1 MMKKYLY
8 VIASLLLFSG
18 IAYAY
23 YGGSSGVMTDTN
35 CNQAQYFNIGVLC
48 QDADD
53 GKLYKGTG
61 SAIEQIQAYD
71 ADLDTWAGISPSTDV
86 QAFLGAANDTAAR
99 TELGLGTLATQNAD
113 NAAITGGTIDGATIG
128 GTTPAPGSFTDI
140 TASGVANITA
150 ITPKYN
156 SIGTPGELGFGVGVC
171 PPEILP
177 SGFTPMQGYNN
188 PASENYGNYQFTDG
202 SVMVWIPKFYY
213 RMHAW
218 GDITAITQANP
229 AVVTQ
234 TAHGYSNG
242 DIVFINNVAGMTQVN
257 NLFFTVTKVDDDN
270 YTIGVDSSAYGAY
283 TSGGQAT
290 KGFGTAYEFN
300 DTIITYGNNSIQIA
314 GYEKYQTA
322 AAANADGYA
331 LHRAFYDGGK
341 EQKGFFIDKYKNSK
355 VANGT
360 GYTAASIKRGKPLSS
375 SSAHNPFAGLT
386 GGENYNYSAV
396 DLAHRRDGSN
406 GEVNASSIFH
416 VKSVFQNSA
425 LAMLSL
431 VHGQYS
437 QTTANCAWY
446 NATYNYP
453 KGCNS
458 DALKDTDDATVIYP
472 SDGYANACRTGSGV
486 SLAKTTHN
494 GQASGVADLN
504 GGMYEVEIGITS
516 IATSPAIEAWSQA
529 NPSVIT
535 VTGHGLVNGDFIQID
550 AVTQADW
557 VNAKN
562 KMWAITKINDDT
574 FSINFNSSA
583 FGTAY
588 NAGTDPGTITKGKF
602 YATNTSIAMKSYTS
616 GNTLATDHWGATGIA
631 ATMTE
636 FAPPFKTENAYTMR
650 MGSGTNQVLSE
661 STSGAGWLL
670 TGMGLP
676 KAGTGVDATGT
687 NLFGKDYFYQ
697 KIINDLCL
705 FSSADWS
712 STTRAGVWNST
723 WNLNRASA
731 GNNISFR
738 LACYPE

>member
-1 MMKKYLY
+1 MKKRIGIITLI
-8 VIASLLLFSG
+8 IAFCVS
-18 IAYAY
+18 IAYAVPPTPPITGLTDASNVAIT
-23 YGGSSGVMTDTN
+23 GGNVTGLTN
-35 CNQAQYFNIGVLC
+35 
-48 QDADD
+48 
-53 GKLYKGTG
+53 
-61 SAIEQIQAYD
+61 
-71 ADLDTWAGISPSTDV
+71 
-86 QAFLGAANDTAAR
+86 LGAANLTV
-99 TELGLGTLATQNAD
+99 
-113 NAAITGGTIDGATIG
+113 
-128 GTTPAPGSFTDI
+128 
-140 TASGVANITA
+140 SGVANVVGLGQTD
-150 ITPKYN
+150 N
-156 SIGTPGELGFGVGVC
+156 LIGTPGQLGFGVGVC
-171 PPEILP
+171 PANILP
-177 SGFTPMQGYNN
+177 TGMTPLKGYQD
-188 PASENYGNYQFTDG
+188 PASPNYGNYQFTDG
-202 SVMVWIPKFYY
+202 SIMVYIPQFYY
-213 RMHAW
+213 RMHTW
-218 GDITAITQANP
+218 GNITAITKANP
-229 AVVTQ
+229 AKVTQ
-234 TAHGYSNG
+234 AAHGYVNG
-242 DIVFINNVAGMTQVN
+242 DIIFINNVAGMTNVN

-375 SSAHNPFAGLT
+375 NSAHNPFAGLT
-386 GGENYNYSAV
+386 GGANYNYSAV
-396 DLAHRRDGSN
+396 DLAHRRDGTN

-431 VHGQYS
+431 AHGQYS
-437 QTTANCAWY
+437 QTTTNCAWY
-446 NATYNYP
+446 NSTYNYP

-458 DALKDTDDATVIYP
+458 GALKDSDDSTVIYA
-472 SDGYANACRTGSGV
+472 SDGYSAACTTGSGV
-486 SLAKTTHN
+486 QFAKTTHN
-494 GQASGVADLN
+494 GQDSGVADLN
-504 GGMYEVEIGITS
+504 GGMWEIMIGATA

-557 VNAKN
+557 ANAKD

-602 YATNTSIAMKSYTS
+602 YATNTSIAMKSYTA

-636 FAPPFKTENAYTMR
+636 FAPPFKTENAYAMR

-705 FSSADWS
+705 ISSGPWHY
-712 STTRAGVWNST
+712 STSAGVWTSY
-723 WNLNRASA
+723 WNTYRAHAYSSLL
-731 GNNISFR
+731 GFR

>member
-1 MMKKYLY
+1 MKKYLY

-71 ADLDTWAGISPSTDV
+71 ADLDTWAGITPSTDM

-113 NAAITGGTIDGATIG
+113 NASVTNL
-128 GTTPAPGSFTDI
+128 

-218 GDITAITQANP
+218 GNITAITRANP

-257 NLFFTVTKVDDDN
+257 NLFFTVANKTDDT
-270 YTIGVDSSAYGAY
+270 YQLSGVDSSGYTAYS
-283 TSGGQAT
+283 SGGQAT
-290 KGFGTAYEFN
+290 KGFGTGYEFN
-300 DTIITYGNNSIQIA
+300 DTIITYGNNSIQIK
-314 GYEKYQTA
+314 GYYDFANAT
-322 AAANADGYA
+322 AANAAGYA
-331 LHRAFYDGGK
+331 LHRAFYDGGI

-360 GYTAASIKRGKPLSS
+360 GYTAASIKGGKPLSA
-375 SSAHNPFAGLT
+375 SSAHNPFAALT
-386 GGENYNYSAV
+386 GGANYSYSAV
-396 DLAHRRDGSN
+396 DLAHRRDGTN

-416 VKSVFQNSA
+416 VKSIFQNAA

-431 VHGQYS
+431 AHGQYS
-437 QTTANCAWY
+437 QTATNCAWY

-453 KGCNS
+453 KGCISN
-458 DALKDTDDATVIYP
+458 ALKDTDDATVIYP
-472 SDGYANACRTGSGV
+472 SDGYSTACRTGSGV

-504 GGMYEVEIGITS
+504 GGMWEVEIGITS

-535 VTGHGLVNGDFIQID
+535 VTGHGLVTGDFIQID

-562 KMWAITKINDDT
+562 KIWAITKVNDDT

-588 NAGTDPGTITKGKF
+588 DAGTDPGTITKGKF
-602 YATNTSIAMKSYTS
+602 YATNTSVAMKSYTS

-636 FAPPFKTENAYTMR
+636 FAPPFKTGNAYAMC

-670 TGMGLP
+670 TGAGLP
-676 KAGTGVDATGT
+676 KTGTGVDATGT

-697 KIINDLCL
+697 KIVNDLCL
-705 FSSADWS
+705 ISSGPWNGG
-712 STTRAGVWNST
+712 TYTGVWYSSWGSSRTNADRQ
-723 WNLNRASA
+723 L
-731 GNNISFR
+731 GFR

>member
-1 MMKKYLY
+1 MKKLFYL
-8 VIASLLLFSG
+8 ILFISLCLLGSG
-18 IAYAY
+18 PL
-23 YGGSSGVMTDTN
+23 SSGP
-35 CNQAQYFNIGVLC
+35 I
-48 QDADD
+48 
-53 GKLYKGTG
+53 TG
-61 SAIEQIQAYD
+61 SGSA
-71 ADLDTWAGISPSTDV
+71 TSV
-86 QAFLGAANDTAAR
+86 
-99 TELGLGTLATQNAD
+99 GTLATQDAD
-113 NAAITGGTIDGATIG
+113 AVDIDGGTIDGATIG

-257 NLFFTVTKVDDDN
+257 NLFFTVANKTDDT
-270 YTIGVDSSAYGAY
+270 YQLSGVDSSGYTAYS
-283 TSGGQAT
+283 SGGQAT
-290 KGFGTAYEFN
+290 KGFGTGYEFN
-300 DTIITYGNNSIQIA
+300 DTIITYGNNSIQIK
-314 GYEKYQTA
+314 GYYDFANAT
-322 AAANADGYA
+322 AANAAGYA
-331 LHRAFYDGGK
+331 LHRAFYDGGI

-355 VANGT
+355 VANGA
-360 GYTAASIKRGKPLSS
+360 GYTAASIKAGKPLSANAS
-375 SSAHNPFAGLT
+375 HNPYADLT
-386 GGENYNYSAV
+386 GGANYSYSAV
-396 DLAHRRDGSN
+396 DLAHRRDGTN

-416 VKSVFQNSA
+416 VKSVFQNAA

-431 VHGQYS
+431 AHGQYS

-458 DALKDTDDATVIYP
+458 NALKDTDDATVIYP

-557 VNAKN
+557 VNAKD

-636 FAPPFKTENAYTMR
+636 FAPPFKTENAYAMR

-705 FSSADWS
+705 LSSADWNVA
-712 STTRAGVWNST
+712 TIAGVWNSGWLYYRT
-723 WNLNRASA
+723 SA
-731 GNNISFR
+731 GSYISFR